1 MTQKLFYEDSFMKT
15 FSAQV
20 LECCPD
26 EEGYQIVLDR
36 TVVFRSGGQYADRGH
51 LNQICVTDVQER
63 MGKSIT
69 RQNMR
74 LNRELVLRVRSTGR
88 NVL

>member
-36 TVVFRSGGQYADRGH
+36 TAFFPEGGGQYADRGH
-51 LNQICVTDVQER
+51 LNQICVTTFLC
-63 MGKSIT
+63 KSFDRSDHT
-69 RQNMR
+69 VCR
-74 LNRELVLRVRSTGR
+74 LSFF
-88 NVL
+88 